1 MSREGTLLK
10 NTAIITV
17 GKICTQMISFFLL
30 PVYTAILTSEE
41 YGIVDL
47 LNTFVMLF
55 IPLITLQIEQALFRE
70 LIDNRNNEDKKSE
83 IISTTILTVIIQCFL
98 SILVFFVISPLIEND
113 YKYFLIANILASIFS
128 SIMLQITRGLGDN
141 KNYAIASFLTALF
154 TIIFNILFIVVFKF
168 GAYGMLVATLL
179 ANIICTLYVFAI
191 KKVYR
196 YIKLNSFSNILQ
208 KKMIK
213 YSLPLV
219 PNSLSWWIFNSSN
232 RVIVSGI
239 LGVAMNGILAIS
251 NKFSGVFITIYNIFN
266 LAWTEMASLH
276 INDKDRDIFFN
287 NVINTALKVFVSLAF
302 GIIAFMP
309 IIFNIMINSEFA
321 EAYNQIPIFMIAS
334 IFNVFFGLLTV
345 IYIAKKDT
353 KTIAKTSIISAI
365 INISINLL
373 LIKFIGLYAAAVAT
387 LVSYMFISMQRYRDI
402 NKRYLKISIDKK
414 FIIISIV
421 IGIIIL
427 TTYYINNI
435 ILNLLSMLII
445 ILYAILV
452 NYKSIHIIKNILLNK
467 VRGKKY
473 E

>member
-1 MSREGTLLK
+1 MSREGTLVK
-10 NTAIITV
+10 NTAIITI

-70 LIDNRNNEDKKSE
+70 LIDNRSDEEKKKE
-83 IISTTILTVIIQCFL
+83 IISTTIFTVLLQCLIF
-98 SILVFFVISPLIEND
+98 IVIFFIISPFIKND
-113 YKYFLIANILASIFS
+113 YKYFLIANIIANIFS
-128 SIMLQITRGLGDN
+128 SIMLQISRGLGDN
-141 KNYAIASFLTALF
+141 KNYAISSFITAFF
-154 TIIFNILFIVVFKF
+154 TIVFNILFIVVFKF

-179 ANIICTLYVFAI
+179 ANILCILYILTV

-196 YIKLNSFSNILQ
+196 YLKIKKFSKILQ
-208 KKMIK
+208 KRMLK

-239 LGVAMNGILAIS
+239 LGVAMNGILSIS
-251 NKFSGVFITIYNIFN
+251 NKFSGVYITIYNIFN

-276 INDKDRDIFFN
+276 INDKDREVFFN
-287 NVINTALKVFVSLAF
+287 NVINTTLKIFVSIAF

-309 IIFNIMINSEFA
+309 FIFNIMINNEFSD
-321 EAYNQIPIFMIAS
+321 AYNQIPIFMIAS

-365 INISINLL
+365 INILINLI
-373 LIKFIGLYAAAVAT
+373 LIKFIGLYAASIST
-387 LVSYMFISMQRYRDI
+387 LVSYMFISIRRYVDI
-402 NKRYLKISIDKK
+402 NKRYLKILIDKK
-414 FIIISIV
+414 FIAISIV
-421 IGIIIL
+421 IGIVIFIS
-427 TTYYINNI
+427 YYINNI
-435 ILNLLSMLII
+435 IFNILSVLIVMVYS
-445 ILYAILV
+445 ILI
-452 NYKSIHIIKNILLNK
+452 NYKSIYLIKEILLNK
-467 VRGKKY
+467 IRGKSY